1 MTGQTSTPKSFKI
14 HASTNTSTLVDGNE
28 KTSLGE
34 FTLFQTATTESIFSQ
49 QYFQINP
56 DNQSSSENKLFS
68 VFEIDFL
75 SNHGNQDFTCI
86 YQIKVHGSVGNSEI
100 ADSFGFEENTEKES
114 SKLSFI
120 DSYFGS

>member
-1 MTGQTSTPKSFKI
+1 MGETKKTG
-14 HASTNTSTLVDGNE
+14 
-28 KTSLGE
+28 LGE

-49 QYFQINP
+49 QSFQINISS
-56 DNQSSSENKLFS
+56 DNHQSSSENKLFS

-86 YQIKVHGSVGNSEI
+86 YQVKVHGSVGNSGLNNEI
-100 ADSFGFEENTEKES
+100 VVDSLEENS